1 MEQLDIIFY
10 KFDLEVRIVLICVF
24 SLVKQRLI
32 RLIGIRIM
40 LVYSSPLSLEE

>member
-10 KFDLEVRIVLICVF
+10 KFDLDVRIVLICVF

-40 LVYSSPLSLEE
+40 FVYSSSLSLEE